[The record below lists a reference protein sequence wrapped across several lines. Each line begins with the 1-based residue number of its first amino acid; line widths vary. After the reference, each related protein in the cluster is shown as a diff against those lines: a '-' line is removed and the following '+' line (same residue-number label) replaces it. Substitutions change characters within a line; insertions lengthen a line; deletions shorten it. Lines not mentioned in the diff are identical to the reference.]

1 MERYFFSRFDNKV
14 DKKGRVSVPARW
26 RAIIAQQAFQ
36 GIVAYPSPVSAAVE
50 ACGMDRHERLA
61 ESIDGFNPFSD
72 THGAFAAALL
82 TRSHPL
88 PFDGEGRV
96 MLPEALL
103 AHAGIEGMASFAGRG
118 ATFQIWRPDAYDA
131 YEAEALERARTEAPA
146 LALMQSQAAS
156 GEGA

>member
-26 RAIIAQQAFQ
+26 RAILAQQAFQ
-36 GIVAYPSPVSAAVE
+36 GIVAYPSPVTSALE

-88 PFDGEGRV
+88 LFDGEGRV
-96 MLPEALL
+96 LLPEILIEY
-103 AHAGIEGMASFAGRG
+103 AGIDGLATFAGRG
-118 ATFQIWRPDAYDA
+118 ATFHIWRPEAYEA
-131 YEAEALERARTEAPA
+131 YEAEALERARAEAPA
-146 LALMQSQAAS
+146 LALLQSRAQP
-156 GEGA
+156 GETS